1 METIITIAAM
11 QQTSEQWRGGG
22 DIIALVPTMGFLH
35 EGHMELLRVGRE
47 KGEKLIMSLFVNPTQ
62 FGPQEDY
69 DRYPRDTE
77 GDLEKARSV
86 GVDAVFMPTV
96 KEMYPDGYQTRV
108 TVEEI
113 TQYLCGKSRPGHF
126 AGVTT
131 VVAKLFTITKPHV
144 AIFGEKDY
152 QQLSVVKRMVR
163 DLNMDIDIVGVPTV
177 REHDGLAMSSRNM
190 YLSPEERV
198 SALSLKS
205 GLDLASSLV
214 ASGERD
220 PARIESAVRE
230 LISSHPYTEIDYVT
244 ICDPEKLT
252 HVESIDRPS
261 LLALAVRVGKARLI
275 DNTIL
280 RAP

>member
-1 METIITIAAM
+1 METIETIAAM